1 MMLVK
6 RNIRIIMTERSGEFL
21 SVFFSGK
28 QCFSMLKQD
37 PSFENAMT
45 SITLKVSL

>member
-28 QCFSMLKQD
+28 QRFSMLKQD
-37 PSFENAMT
+37 PSFEKVMT
-45 SITLKVSL
+45 SITLRVSL